1 MSYVNLSI
9 DFDTNINQ
17 IFSFPIIFHSI
28 IHHEI
33 NIHIQKESF
42 HDLEQLTSNIYV
54 YIYVCVYACFDLDL
68 KHKAENVHE
77 KEHRQCNRRDRER
90 EKNARQ
96 DKQEGENQRQC

>member
-77 KEHRQCNRRDRER
+77 KEHRQCNKRER
-90 EKNARQ
+90 EKKTQ
-96 DKQEGENQRQC
+96 DKINKKEKTNDNVK